1 MHLNA
6 ACCCGQQASRCSLQ
20 QELGS
25 AAAGR
30 GTSNCGRSPRARGA
44 CGTASTTAFVQRQG
58 RDREQDAE
66 HPRAPAQGC
75 CVEPAHTGGR
85 GSAAASASSTPAARN
100 RPLLTGL
107 LTPAQ
112 IGGLLGFVFEWMSSL
127 LLTLTQGEINRV
139 GRAITATSQQRGRHH
154 GAISPRRQGG
164 QPRSAAG
171 AAPPCDPSGDWPR
184 ERGPVGEGLR
194 QIQPHSAHRSWP
206 ILP

>member
-1 MHLNA
+1 MLLWA
-6 ACCCGQQASRCSLQ
+6 VSKPLQ
-20 QELGS
+20 P
-25 AAAGR
+25 AAGAR
-30 GTSNCGRSPRARGA
+30 QRSRRTWHKHGERSPRARGE

-206 ILP
+206 ILS